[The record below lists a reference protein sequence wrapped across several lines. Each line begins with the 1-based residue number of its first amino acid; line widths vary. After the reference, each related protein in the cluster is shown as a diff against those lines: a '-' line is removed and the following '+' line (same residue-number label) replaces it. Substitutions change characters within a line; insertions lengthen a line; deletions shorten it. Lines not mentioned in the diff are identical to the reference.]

1 MYLCCNMDSEN
12 FKRNLFACLLNGLT
26 IPPPFSFNLLH
37 MLMPGDKKTAKP
49 TINPTLNFETNKNR
63 AKTKEQKRREKE
75 WYDVYTIYFS
85 DCMFIFSYNVSKH
98 AIQNLVP
105 LHPSF

>member
-37 MLMPGDKKTAKP
+37 MFMPGDKKTAKP
-49 TINPTLNFETNKNR
+49 TINPTLNIEKKI
-63 AKTKEQKRREKE
+63 KTEQKPKNKREEKKNGMT
-75 WYDVYTIYFS
+75 YIRYISLIVCALSVI
-85 DCMFIFSYNVSKH
+85 M
-98 AIQNLVP
+98 
-105 LHPSF
+105 

>member
-37 MLMPGDKKTAKP
+37 MLMPCDNDKKTAKP

-63 AKTKEQKRREKE
+63 ANTKEQKRREKNGMT
-75 WYDVYTIYFS
+75 YIRYISLIVCAFS
-85 DCMFIFSYNVSKH
+85 VIM
-98 AIQNLVP
+98 
-105 LHPSF
+105 